1 MSGQGYRGADK
12 IIEMEHPQQI
22 EPEVEGVYTGDYIAL
37 SGEPAISMEI
47 KPEISGGLGTIAMC
61 VNCIPHVINAR
72 AGLRTMIDIPV
83 PRAIMGDFRDCVDPD
98 KKIVK

>member
-1 MSGQGYRGADK
+1 MA
-12 IIEMEHPQQI
+12 
-22 EPEVEGVYTGDYIAL
+22 
-37 SGEPAISMEI
+37 I